1 MENNN
6 RWKQQQLTIISHLQP
21 QCGVTMGMEEQML
34 ENDSNVDLSDIETSN
49 QSADG
54 PLESATLQSSLNV
67 IQSLTALDIRSI
79 FS

>member
-1 MENNN
+1 
-6 RWKQQQLTIISHLQP
+6 
-21 QCGVTMGMEEQML
+21 MGTEEQML